1 MIEPAAFASTCQD
14 YRLEFHTGV
23 PDSTY
28 KAWMNYLFHGQN
40 ELTNVVTVNECEAT
54 AVAAGYHLVTDHYGV
69 VYMQSDG
76 LGKAVNPLTSLTN
89 EDVYNIPMLLMIGWR
104 SEPGTE
110 DAVQHDKMGEILPDL
125 LELLDIPYRVV
136 PRDIDGAKAVI
147 DEAISHFESEGTP
160 YAMIVRQNTFDT
172 ANDYPSPTGPGL
184 LTREEAVQIAVDQ
197 LEGEELVLGTTGKLS
212 RELYEYRKARDDC
225 LGHDFYN
232 VGAMGCVQSIGLG
245 MTFEERDRPVVVFDG
260 DGSVLM
266 QLGALST
273 TGNWQPPNYHHFIFD
288 NAAHDSTGGQDTVSP
303 SVDFASIAEFC
314 GYKTSSVV
322 AEESEIA
329 DRVTTDLQQEGP
341 TMTVIE
347 IDRGARPDLG
357 RPTESLSELKEY
369 FMRHAGI
376 GQ

>member
-1 MIEPAAFASTCQD
+1 MIPPAAFADACQE
-14 YRLEFHTGV
+14 RGLEFFTGV

-28 KAWMNYLFHGQN
+28 KAWMNYLYHGQDD
-40 ELTNVVTVNECEAT
+40 LTNVVTVNECEAT
-54 AVAAGYHLVTDHYGV
+54 AVAAGYHLATDHYGV

-89 EDVYNIPMLLMIGWR
+89 EEVYNIPMVLLIGWR

-110 DAVQHDKMGEILPDL
+110 DAVQHDKMGEILLNLLDL
-125 LELLDIPYRVV
+125 LDVPYQVV
-136 PRDIDGAKAVI
+136 PRDTEGAAAVL
-147 DEAISHFESEGTP
+147 DDAIRHLENDGTP
-160 YAMIVRQNTFDT
+160 YAMIVRQETFDAT
-172 ANDYPSPTGPGL
+172 EDYPAPSGPGS
-184 LTREEAVQIAVDQ
+184 LTREEAVQTAVDQ

-212 RELYEYRKARDDC
+212 RELYEYRKARGDD

-232 VGAMGCVQSIGLG
+232 VGAMGCVQSIAFG
-245 MTFEERDRPVVVFDG
+245 MTFEEPDRPIVVFDG

-303 SVDFASIAEFC
+303 SVDFAAIAESC
-314 GYKTSSVV
+314 GYRTSTV
-322 AEESEIA
+322 ATEESEIA
-329 DRVTTDLQQEGP
+329 DTVTTDLQQEGP

-357 RPTESLSELKEY
+357 RPTESLGELKQY
-369 FMRHAGI
+369 FMRHAGA
-376 GQ
+376 G